1 MEFTKIEDLLNY
13 ILEVYA
19 EARPD
24 RDSEL
29 AWMGVHESLYEIAKA
44 MDIRATFVKVVL

>member
-13 ILEVYA
+13 ILGVYA
-19 EARPD
+19 DERPD

-29 AWMGVHESLYEIAKA
+29 ALMGVYDSLDKIAKA
-44 MDIRATFVKVVL
+44 MDIRATLVKVVL